1 MSLPVLRVRHHGVIG
16 GRDGDVLVCA
26 SVGPAGEV
34 VAVWTTPDGPG
45 AVTSATVSAAGAC
58 FPDPAAARPVE
69 ARITDHTPEL
79 AAVTPNRGPAA
90 GAYHREAHARR
101 QVPGGRAQVPVAPR
115 RPGSQRGALRRGRA
129 GRLRRRART
138 HHGGPVPA
146 PAEKPMPLLA
156 PVTKAVRP
164 CWPAISAAAHWV
176 SMTLLRSPRQARP
189 IQASQH
195 RQARQHRPISIVP
208 AAPHPGQP
216 GMITPHETKRH
227 TSGTRIADY
236 LSASG
241 PRRGQLNRAQI
252 IPSGYPVLGR
262 YPGGGSAARGCPW
275 SSVGDEGP
283 GPVRPLSPAPAGR
296 FGSRRRRRLQVG
308 DRHGAAGGGPGV
320 CRGSCG

>member
-79 AAVTPNRGPAA
+79 AAVTPDRGPAA
-90 GAYHREAHARR
+90 GAYHRAAHARR

-129 GRLRRRART
+129 GRLRWRART

-146 PAEKPMPLLA
+146 PAES
-156 PVTKAVRP
+156 RWR
-164 CWPAISAAAHWV
+164 CWR
-176 SMTLLRSPRQARP
+176 RSPPPGRRP
-189 IQASQH
+189 A
-195 RQARQHRPISIVP
+195 
-208 AAPHPGQP
+208 
-216 GMITPHETKRH
+216 
-227 TSGTRIADY
+227 TRI
-236 LSASG
+236 SPQNG
-241 PRRGQLNRAQI
+241 MTR
-252 IPSGYPVLGR
+252 SGYLR
-262 YPGGGSAARGCPW
+262 AIKLTATW
-275 SSVGDEGP
+275 T
-283 GPVRPLSPAPAGR
+283 
-296 FGSRRRRRLQVG
+296 RRR
-308 DRHGAAGGGPGV
+308 
-320 CRGSCG
+320 